1 MAAKVILAV
10 LVVQLG
16 LLMVVV
22 AVVLELLVIL
32 VKLVKVEV
40 EDLVQTKLSVVL
52 VEKVA
57 VKDRPQML
65 VLVLKHPLEVVV
77 LKVLQFAKQVEP
89 HFLLEPIMAQLLVI
103 RMKRAFRN

>member
-1 MAAKVILAV
+1 MAAVAAKVILAV

-16 LLMVVV
+16 PLMVVA

-52 VEKVA
+52 VEKAQRLPPVA
-57 VKDRPQML
+57 
-65 VLVLKHPLEVVV
+65 
-77 LKVLQFAKQVEP
+77 
-89 HFLLEPIMAQLLVI
+89 AQDTE
-103 RMKRAFRN
+103 RN

>member
-10 LVVQLG
+10 LAVL
-16 LLMVVV
+16 
-22 AVVLELLVIL
+22 AVVLVVEAAAVMELLVIL

-57 VKDRPQML
+57 VKDKPQML

-77 LKVLQFAKQVEP
+77 LKVLEFAKQVEL
-89 HFLLEPIMAQLLVI
+89 HFLLELIMAQLLVI
-103 RMKRAFRN
+103 RMKRAFHN

>member
-1 MAAKVILAV
+1 MAVKVILAV

-16 LLMVVV
+16 PLMVVA

-40 EDLVQTKLSVVL
+40 EDLVQTKLSVDK

-65 VLVLKHPLEVVV
+65 VTMLKLPLEVVV
-77 LKVLQFAKQVEP
+77 LKVLQFAKRVEP
-89 HFLLEPIMAQLLVI
+89 HFLLEPIMAHLLVI
-103 RMKRAFRN
+103 IMKQAFHN